1 MFSTTFRA
9 LVAGGLTAAALTL
22 AAPVLAEEVS
32 PEWQKVIDAAKA
44 EGSVTIYSSQGLKQL
59 NDLAAKFTA
68 KYGIAVEV
76 VRAIDADLIPKVTVE
91 FESGKGIADVVVN
104 SAIGTVMEQE
114 AKGYFVPPVGPA
126 FDNPDYKKAERMPRG
141 VSFESNAT
149 ILTYS
154 WNTELVPDGIK
165 DYDDIFR
172 PDLEGL
178 IAIPRPSVSTIV
190 DFYVYLHEN
199 YGEDFT
205 DRLATMKPRIYPSA
219 LTAAQALSAGE
230 VAVILFGEPQVDEK
244 AAGAPV
250 ESGFA
255 KQIWGARFYAN
266 VMKVAPHPN
275 AAQLLANF
283 MITEEG
289 QSAIARKAASSL
301 RGVPGTVGYMD
312 DVRRPDL
319 SKLTPEKVKAF
330 QDKFTALFG
339 AN

>member
-1 MFSTTFRA
+1 MNRVLYPGTFDPITKGHGDLVERA
-9 LVAGGLTAAALTL
+9 ARIFD
-22 AAPVLAEEVS
+22 EV
-32 PEWQKVIDAAKA
+32 V
-44 EGSVTIYSSQGLKQL
+44 
-59 NDLAAKFTA
+59 
-68 KYGIAVEV
+68 IAVAASPKKNPLFPLEQRVELARAVTAHLPNVRV
-76 VRAIDADLIPKVTVE
+76 VGFSSLLAHFVK
-91 FESGKGIADVVVN
+91 
-104 SAIGTVMEQE
+104 EQE
-114 AKGYFVPPVGPA
+114 AKGYFVSPVGPA

-190 DFYVYLHEN
+190 DFYFYLHEN

-255 KQIWGARFYAN
+255 KTIWGARFYAN

-301 RGVPGTVGYMD
+301 PNVPGAVG
-312 DVRRPDL
+312 
-319 SKLTPEKVKAF
+319 
-330 QDKFTALFG
+330 
-339 AN
+339 